1 MTALEF
7 WEWIESPD
15 VRAESLTIQDVL
27 DLPLGRPFY
36 VLPLHRNLCDEYFAR
51 KDVLDLPSPA
61 RPIETAEQA
70 FRHLIACFTPAS
82 SGQLL
87 HGRMLWSWD
96 ASRAV
101 VDEMGR
107 PWSWEVEWKSDHWFP
122 TTIDAETGVVR
133 MYTRDEDPEVA
144 ALIDSGERFPEG
156 KPLEDLHPGTRVG
169 YRGPMIRGDA
179 LVSLPNVYGAVDLD
193 LLAAKL
199 VERELD
205 QLLPELSTPSWDL
218 ERVYL
223 RRTEHGWTL
232 TAWDLTERERDLI
245 VARLPGVHVEA
256 KVRVFTP
263 GELSTEVVDPEP
275 GLHVVEDQD

>member
-15 VRAESLTIQDVL
+15 VRAESLMIQDVL
-27 DLPLGRPFY
+27 DLPTGRPFY

-70 FRHLIACFTPAS
+70 FRHLVACFTPLS
-82 SGQLL
+82 SVPL

-96 ASRAV
+96 ASRPV

-107 PWSWEVEWKSDHWFP
+107 PWSWEVEWKSDHWYP
-122 TTIDAETGVVR
+122 TTLDSETGVVR
-133 MYTRDEDPEVA
+133 MFTRDEDPGVA
-144 ALIDSGERFPEG
+144 SLLDSGELFPEG

-169 YRGPMIRGDA
+169 YRGPIIRGDA
-179 LVSLPNVYGAVDLD
+179 LSSLPNVYGAVDLD
-193 LLAAKL
+193 HLAAKL
-199 VERELD
+199 VERELEI
-205 QLLPELSTPSWDL
+205 LLPELSTPSWDL
-218 ERVYL
+218 ERVNL
-223 RRTEHGWTL
+223 QRTEQGWTL
-232 TAWDLTERERDLI
+232 SVWDLTDRERELI
-245 VARLPGVHVEA
+245 EARLPGVRVRS

-263 GELSTEVVDPEP
+263 GELSTQVVEPEP
-275 GLHVVEDQD
+275 GLHVVED